1 MSQTGHSDFK
11 LPDLRIVPVS
21 SLVPHE
27 REDESRTQRL
37 SERLRRS
44 GYLKNPPIATPIA
57 STDRQERFVVLD
69 GANRVAAAAAAGLPH
84 ILIQAVRYD
93 DPGIQLSTWHH
104 ALSGFSFETLEH
116 ELGALP
122 GLERRPEGLSQARAL
137 LARREA
143 IAYVVP
149 DENHAVTLL
158 GDRGLYERNALLNA
172 VVDIYRDRVP
182 FHRVMRDSLA
192 EARAR
197 FPDVTALIVFPR
209 FHPDEIL
216 EIAAS
221 GARLPAGITRHLIP
235 WRALRV
241 NIPLE
246 ILADPARPLPE
257 KSRWLEG
264 WIAERVAQKQVRFY
278 EESTVLFDE

>member
-1 MSQTGHSDFK
+1 MSPAGHSDFK

-27 REDESRTQRL
+27 QEDESRTRRL

-44 GYLKNPPIATPIA
+44 GHLKNPPIATPIA
-57 STDRQERFVVLD
+57 PADREERFVVLD
-69 GANRVAAAAAAGLPH
+69 GANRVAAAATAGLPH
-84 ILIQAVRYD
+84 MLIQAVRYD
-93 DPGIQLSTWHH
+93 DPEIQLSTWHH
-104 ALSGFSFETLEH
+104 AISGSSFEALER
-116 ELGALP
+116 ELAALP

-143 IAYVVP
+143 IAYVVA
-149 DENHAVTLL
+149 DEDRALTLH
-158 GDRGLYERNALLNA
+158 GGRGLYERNALLNA
-172 VVDIYRDRVP
+172 VVDIYRERAP

-192 EARAR
+192 DARAR
-197 FPDVTALIVFPR
+197 FPDVTALVVFPR

-216 EIAAS
+216 EIASS

-246 ILADPARPLPE
+246 ILADPARPLGE
-257 KSRWLEG
+257 KNRWLEG